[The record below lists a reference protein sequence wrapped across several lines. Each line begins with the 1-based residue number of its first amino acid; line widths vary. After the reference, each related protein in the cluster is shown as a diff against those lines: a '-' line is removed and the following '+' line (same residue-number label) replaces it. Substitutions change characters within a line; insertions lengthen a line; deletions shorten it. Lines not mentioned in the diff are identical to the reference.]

1 MIRKLLTPIAFLLLF
16 SMSIQAQE
24 IDSRKHINKAHKAY
38 TEQLQLS
45 EAQSKEFK
53 VVLNKFNPIL
63 KMLIHQKSDNKE
75 FNKQLKLM
83 DLEVYK
89 ILNQNQFSDY
99 KRVKLELES
108 FKKYRFD
115 S

>member
-38 TEQLQLS
+38 TEQLQLNQ
-45 EAQSKEFK
+45 AQSKEFK
-53 VVLNKFNPIL
+53 TILKKFNPIL
-63 KMLIHQKSDNKE
+63 KKLIDQKSDDSE
-75 FNKQLKLM
+75 FNKQVKLM

-89 ILNQNQFSDY
+89 ILSQKQFSDY
-99 KRVKLELES
+99 KKIKIELES
-108 FKKYRFD
+108 FKKYRF
-115 S
+115 